1 MCELFAF
8 SGQHPALFQYSLH
21 AFASH
26 GSGMRNA
33 DGWGIAHYIDG
44 DVRLLKEASAARDS
58 ACLNFIE
65 AHPLRSDLVMSHI
78 RHATQGGATVRNCQ
92 PFVRELG
99 GVMHVFAHNGD
110 LDRTGLGRMA
120 TLECSQPVGETDSEL
135 AFCVLLQRLR
145 PLWRGA
151 AGLPALESRR
161 HVVATFAQELR
172 ALGPANFIYADGD
185 ALFAHGHKRM
195 HDGAGIR
202 PPGLHVLHRSC
213 DAGGSSVEG
222 PGLRIEP
229 TQDHG
234 AQLLV
239 ASVPLT
245 DATAWRAL
253 GEGELIVARQ
263 GRVLPAPERSIGH
276 D

>member
-8 SGQHPALFQYSLH
+8 SGEHPALLQYSLH
-21 AFASH
+21 EFAGRGA
-26 GSGMRNA
+26 GSRNA

-65 AHPLRSDLVMSHI
+65 AHPVRSDLVMSHI
-78 RHATQGGATVRNCQ
+78 RHATQGEATVRNCQ

-110 LDRTGLGRMA
+110 LDRAGLGRLA
-120 TLECSQPVGETDSEL
+120 TLQGARPIGETDSEL
-135 AFCVLLQRLR
+135 AFCVLLERLR
-145 PLWRGA
+145 PLWRA
-151 AGLPALESRR
+151 ATGKPALESRR
-161 HVVATFAQELR
+161 RVVAAFAQELR

-195 HDGAGIR
+195 HDAAGIR
-202 PPGLHVLHRSC
+202 PPGLHVLCRSC
-213 DAGGSSVEG
+213 EAGASDIDGQ
-222 PGLRIEP
+222 GLRIVP
-229 TQDHG
+229 TQDRG

-245 DATAWRAL
+245 ADAGWRAL
-253 GEGELIVARQ
+253 GEGELIVARL
-263 GRVLPAPERSIGH
+263 GHLLPARDADSARR
-276 D
+276 